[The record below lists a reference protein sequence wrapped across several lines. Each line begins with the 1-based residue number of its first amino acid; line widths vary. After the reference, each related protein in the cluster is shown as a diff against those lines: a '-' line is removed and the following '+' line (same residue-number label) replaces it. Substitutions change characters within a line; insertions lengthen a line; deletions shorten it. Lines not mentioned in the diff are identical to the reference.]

1 MARILVLYY
10 STYEHVETLAHAVA
24 EGARARGAHVILPP
38 LATIS
43 QRLAIAQTVAVSNIL
58 RRV

>member
-43 QRLAIAQTVAVSNIL
+43 QRLASRSA
-58 RRV
+58 RRCV